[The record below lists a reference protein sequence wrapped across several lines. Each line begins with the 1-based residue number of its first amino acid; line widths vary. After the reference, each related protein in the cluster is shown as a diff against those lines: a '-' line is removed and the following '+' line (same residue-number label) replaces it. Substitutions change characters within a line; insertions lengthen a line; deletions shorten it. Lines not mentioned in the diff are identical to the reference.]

1 MKQSSSLVKASSMPL
16 EVQRCSFHLSRR
28 DPTAPAR
35 PLLPSD
41 EVEQTVSIPPL
52 QYRTTSMFREI
63 RTVSQ
68 IEDMLLQ
75 QMRATRHCEEVQAV
89 HIARCQ
95 TDIGPNW
102 RLASFN
108 PGGSVVTDSSQILIK
123 LARAL
128 GRRYDV
134 GDKPTTGPAVAAPIA
149 DSLASTVFATQGAAG
164 V

>member
-1 MKQSSSLVKASSMPL
+1 
-16 EVQRCSFHLSRR
+16 
-28 DPTAPAR
+28 
-35 PLLPSD
+35 
-41 EVEQTVSIPPL
+41 
-52 QYRTTSMFREI
+52 MFREI

-89 HIARCQ
+89 HIAQCQ

-108 PGGSVVTDSSQILIK
+108 PGGSVVTDSSEILIK
-123 LARAL
+123 LARTL
-128 GRRYDV
+128 GRRFNV
-134 GDKPTTGPAVAAPIA
+134 GDKPTPDPAVAAPIA
-149 DSLASTVFATQGAAG
+149 ESLASTVFANQDRQGATG